1 MGRFECHAHTQ
12 YSNLR
17 ILDSI
22 NRPRDLINYAQEIG
36 LAGIAITDHE
46 CLSSFVELDKIQNEL
61 IEAGSSFK
69 IARGDEIYLVD
80 SREKNQQYWHFIL
93 IAKNAIGCKMLREL
107 SSIAWINSYFDRGL
121 ERVPILKSELKEIIQ
136 KYGKGN
142 LIASS
147 GCLGSELD
155 HLILEMNAAEER
167 GDKVARKQ
175 CYHGIIDFINFCDD
189 LFGDDF
195 YLEVQPAQSKDQ
207 LIVNKKMGQIA
218 KAVGRKVIVTTD
230 AHYLKKE
237 DREIHKAFLNS
248 KQGDREVDEFY
259 EYAYLQTT
267 EEVIQNLEGTGLDYS
282 ELEKNTLEIYDK
294 LEYYTIQRKQHVPE
308 VEVPFYPKEE
318 ANHHSYDVNKY
329 PTLDSL
335 MHSDNLQERYW
346 INYCR
351 EQLDLKNL
359 NNEVYLSRLEEEAD
373 TKKVIGEKLETC
385 MFAYPI
391 FLQHYID
398 LFWECG
404 SCTGAGRGCFLPGK
418 NNVLLANGQVKK
430 IEDVKIG
437 DYVKTIDG
445 SSQKVIDTLSYDCA
459 EEVYKITPYGMTGQ
473 PLFNTDNHEYWAMKN
488 TPCPCDRKYC
498 SMNCL
503 KRNNCRYKKIFKK
516 EWVRAD
522 ELNVGDYIYYPR
534 PKFEHKKCYRFDLA
548 QYCPNNNYYVIKED
562 VIISKYGKGT
572 SIPRYINIDKKFLY
586 FVGVM
591 IGDGWTCLNNGGKVG
606 IAFNSDASKDI
617 ESMNKCIQFLN
628 ELNINTTICK
638 HRTKNLNQVYGYCYP
653 FAALMQTLIG
663 KGVENKKIDSRLL
676 YDNREE
682 MLELLKGLLASDG
695 SYESEQ
701 LRFSYDSINYNLI
714 CQVKMLCA
722 YLGLYSSIVTRKP
735 HGNCKQS
742 YKLRVG
748 GPQLNDFVDIFP
760 LLYQKKSKNK
770 TQHGVMV
777 DKEGFWFKVE
787 KIEHFF
793 YDGKVYDLTVE
804 NNHNYIVNNV
814 VVHNSAGAGLNH
826 YLLGITQTDPI
837 KTNAPW
843 FRYMNKDR
851 VEIGDKQYHCL
862 PFK

>member
-121 ERVPILKSELKEIIQ
+121 ERVPILKPELKEIIQ

-142 LIASS
+142 LIASTA
-147 GCLGSELD
+147 CLGSELD

-175 CYHGIIDFINFCDD
+175 YYHGIIDFINFCDD

-207 LIVNKKMGQIA
+207 LIVNKKMEQIA
-218 KAVGRKVIVTTD
+218 KAIGRKVVVTTD

-318 ANHHSYDVNKY
+318 ANHHFYDINKY

-346 INYCR
+346 INYCQ
-351 EQLDLKNL
+351 EQLDLKDL

-404 SCTGAGRGCFLPGK
+404 SCTGAGRG
-418 NNVLLANGQVKK
+418 
-430 IEDVKIG
+430 
-437 DYVKTIDG
+437 
-445 SSQKVIDTLSYDCA
+445 
-459 EEVYKITPYGMTGQ
+459 
-473 PLFNTDNHEYWAMKN
+473 
-488 TPCPCDRKYC
+488 
-498 SMNCL
+498 
-503 KRNNCRYKKIFKK
+503 
-516 EWVRAD
+516 
-522 ELNVGDYIYYPR
+522 
-534 PKFEHKKCYRFDLA
+534 
-548 QYCPNNNYYVIKED
+548 
-562 VIISKYGKGT
+562 
-572 SIPRYINIDKKFLY
+572 
-586 FVGVM
+586 
-591 IGDGWTCLNNGGKVG
+591 
-606 IAFNSDASKDI
+606 
-617 ESMNKCIQFLN
+617 
-628 ELNINTTICK
+628 
-638 HRTKNLNQVYGYCYP
+638 
-653 FAALMQTLIG
+653 
-663 KGVENKKIDSRLL
+663 
-676 YDNREE
+676 
-682 MLELLKGLLASDG
+682 
-695 SYESEQ
+695 
-701 LRFSYDSINYNLI
+701 
-714 CQVKMLCA
+714 
-722 YLGLYSSIVTRKP
+722 
-735 HGNCKQS
+735 
-742 YKLRVG
+742 
-748 GPQLNDFVDIFP
+748 
-760 LLYQKKSKNK
+760 
-770 TQHGVMV
+770 
-777 DKEGFWFKVE
+777 
-787 KIEHFF
+787 
-793 YDGKVYDLTVE
+793 
-804 NNHNYIVNNV
+804 
-814 VVHNSAGAGLNH
+814 SAGAGLNH